1 MSLHVVRNDLLKIK
15 CDAIVNPTD
24 VFLSGSGS
32 IDKRI
37 HDACGPLLEAEL
49 EKSSG
54 IDVSEA
60 IITSS
65 YKLKTCKHII
75 HTIGPLY
82 DEGNNDVFELLR
94 NCYRNVLSVAKEN
107 KIHSIAIPLISSGTF
122 GFPKKEA
129 YSIAVEEINDFLA
142 DNDIETYLVVYDNE
156 SFSISK
162 ELSRDVKSYIDDN
175 YISKHITISSVKNN
189 RRKLFDVLFEAEEC
203 DEELDDEIIESI
215 KLNESSKESI
225 EDFTCTKL
233 PGVAGGFAEEKLAF
247 ELDESFSEAVLR
259 IIRERD
265 LNDPDV
271 YKKAGLDRKLFSTI
285 RSKKN
290 YVPSKKTAVALC
302 IGLELDLEQTNEL
315 LKKAGLTLSHSNL
328 FDVIIEY
335 FIKNKKYDLY
345 DINVVL
351 LENDQELLGC

>member
-1 MSLHVVRNDLLKIK
+1 MSLRIVRNDLLKIK

-32 IDKRI
+32 IDKKI
-37 HDACGPLLEAEL
+37 HNACGPLLEVEL
-49 EKSSG
+49 EKSSELD
-54 IDVSEA
+54 ISEVL
-60 IITSS
+60 ITSS
-65 YKLKTCKHII
+65 YNLKTCEYII
-75 HTIGPLY
+75 HTAGPLY
-82 DEGNNDVFELLR
+82 DEGNDNVFELLKK
-94 NCYRNVLSVAKEN
+94 CYRNVLNVAKEN
-107 KIHSIAIPLISSGTF
+107 NIHSIAIPLISSGTF

-129 YSIAVEEINDFLA
+129 YLIAIEEINDFLA
-142 DNDIETYLVVYDNE
+142 DNDMAIYLVVYDAE

-162 ELSRDVKSYIDDN
+162 ELSKDVESYIDDN
-175 YISKHITISSVKNN
+175 YLSSKLSISSIKCN
-189 RRKLFDVLFEAEEC
+189 RKFLNTLNSFKENEESV
-203 DEELDDEIIESI
+203 DDEVVDYLIEENSKAEYNDDFLAHNLI
-215 KLNESSKESI
+215 GAYESLNTPSFK
-225 EDFTCTKL
+225 
-233 PGVAGGFAEEKLAF
+233 
-247 ELDESFSEAVLR
+247 LDESFSEAVLR
-259 IIRERD
+259 IIREKN

-302 IGLELDLEQTNEL
+302 IGLELDLEQSNEL
-315 LKKAGLTLSHSNL
+315 LMKAGFTLSHSNL